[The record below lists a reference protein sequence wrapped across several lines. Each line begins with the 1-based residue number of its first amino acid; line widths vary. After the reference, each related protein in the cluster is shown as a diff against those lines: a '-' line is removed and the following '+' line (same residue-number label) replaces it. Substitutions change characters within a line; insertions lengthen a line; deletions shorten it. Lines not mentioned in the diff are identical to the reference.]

1 MRLGQSSV
9 STIHWIHISGLQLSM
24 AELLHSKIFTVAS
37 ALCVSF
43 SSLREH
49 KADAVA
55 LLLNIIYIKLPLF
68 FFLQKV
74 RHEE

>member
-1 MRLGQSSV
+1 
-9 STIHWIHISGLQLSM
+9 M

-37 ALCVSF
+37 VLCVSF
-43 SSLREH
+43 SFLREH